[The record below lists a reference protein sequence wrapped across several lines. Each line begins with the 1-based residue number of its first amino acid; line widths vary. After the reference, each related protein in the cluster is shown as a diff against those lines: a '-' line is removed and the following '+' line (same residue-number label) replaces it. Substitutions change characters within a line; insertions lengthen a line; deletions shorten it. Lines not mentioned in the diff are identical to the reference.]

1 MGDLEAKIAALE
13 KDAATAASMH
23 AEAIAK
29 LNEEKQELTNQ
40 LHAARIA
47 LEVAHTDVN
56 DLRTQVS
63 TLVGVIARTEA
74 AFAANETKMRSL
86 QVERD
91 ELQAQVETLTAERAT
106 KRPKN
111 EQVRQ
116 AREAA
121 AAQKALNKRF
131 ALPEKEVLEMLRRE
145 PYSSRDRVVRIQ
157 IFRCIDLVDLDT
169 PSAPWRCAPFVVV
182 RLGYDVLFS
191 IEQRFNT
198 NNPEWANEVHDMTFR
213 RSQIYTRAL
222 DMIVFNGDFHVGSR
236 KVMLIDLEGSPGDS
250 RQGIHYIRLDVPQE
264 YRDQGRS
271 SMMEFKIQMVPALP

>member
-74 AFAANETKMRSL
+74 AFAANETKMISL

-91 ELQAQVETLTAERAT
+91 ELQAQ
-106 KRPKN
+106 N

-157 IFRCIDLVDLDT
+157 IFDASTWWNWTLRQLRGDALLSSSSDLAT
-169 PSAPWRCAPFVVV
+169 TSCS
-182 RLGYDVLFS
+182 RL
-191 IEQRFNT
+191 NK
-198 NNPEWANEVHDMTFR
+198 VHDMTFR

-250 RQGIHYIRLDVPQE
+250 RQGIHYIRLDMPQE

>member
-1 MGDLEAKIAALE
+1 
-13 KDAATAASMH
+13 
-23 AEAIAK
+23 
-29 LNEEKQELTNQ
+29 
-40 LHAARIA
+40 
-47 LEVAHTDVN
+47 
-56 DLRTQVS
+56 
-63 TLVGVIARTEA
+63 
-74 AFAANETKMRSL
+74 
-86 QVERD
+86 
-91 ELQAQVETLTAERAT
+91 
-106 KRPKN
+106 N

-157 IFRCIDLVDLDT
+157 IFDASTWWNWTLRQLRGDALL
-169 PSAPWRCAPFVVV
+169 S
-182 RLGYDVLFS
+182 S
-191 IEQRFNT
+191 SFNT

-250 RQGIHYIRLDVPQE
+250 RQGIHYIRLDMPQE

>member
-74 AFAANETKMRSL
+74 AFAANETKMISL

-91 ELQAQVETLTAERAT
+91 ELQAQ
-106 KRPKN
+106 N

-157 IFRCIDLVDLDT
+157 IFDASTWWNWTLRQLRGDALL
-169 PSAPWRCAPFVVV
+169 S
-182 RLGYDVLFS
+182 S
-191 IEQRFNT
+191 SFNT

-250 RQGIHYIRLDVPQE
+250 RQGIHYIRLDMPQE